1 MNYKKIIIMG
11 TRSLVDRPQATL
23 AFGNDNCIVI
33 PMIVVD
39 KLESL
44 SHDYTEKGKNA
55 KKILDYLDSFSIKEL
70 LSDEGVRQKNGS
82 ILRLENGQNLPKV
95 SCSLPEQLNVVD
107 KKRLE
112 IALGLKQLTNKP
124 VIMVTTNTALR
135 IKAKSLGIKAQAIQ
149 DNIFPSLEEQYKG
162 RVDCKASK
170 ANIDKFYNGGSLKP
184 KDIYQNSKIEWYPNL
199 FLKISCLE
207 NPKIGVIGRF
217 DGEKIVHLN
226 FANEHPYGIETKK
239 VGQIM
244 ALEALMASPESAPLV
259 VIKGGAGTGKTYMSM
274 AAALEQTIRNSVY
287 ERILVT
293 TPTEHTK
300 DLGYLPGD
308 LQKKMNPRLGGI
320 LDNLNLI
327 LKKDKKKKSQRENSS
342 YHHKFTQEPD
352 SDDDKSGFLEF
363 IESQPAAH
371 LFADGII
378 EIQLIAYLRGR
389 SITNTI
395 FVVDETQN
403 IHPDDIK
410 SIVTRASEGS
420 KFIFLGDPTQID
432 NPDLNERY
440 NGLVYLSEKMK
451 DSPMAWI
458 ISMKDEE
465 SVRSP
470 LSRYSATVL

>member
-1 MNYKKIIIMG
+1 MNYKKIIILG

-23 AFGNDNCIVI
+23 AFGSDNCIVI
-33 PMIVVD
+33 PLIVVD
-39 KLESL
+39 KLENL
-44 SHDYTEKGKNA
+44 AHDYTEKGRNA
-55 KKILDYLDSFSIKEL
+55 KKILEYINSFSITEL
-70 LSDEGVRQKNGS
+70 MSENGVLQKNGS
-82 ILRLENGQNLPKV
+82 ILRLEDGRNLPKIEI
-95 SCSLPEQLNVVD
+95 SKSLQLNAVD

-112 IALGLKQLTNKP
+112 IAMGLKQTTNKP
-124 VIMVTTNTALR
+124 VIMVTTNAALR
-135 IKAKSLGIKAQAIQ
+135 IKAKALGIKAQAIQ
-149 DNIFPSLEEQYKG
+149 DNIFPSLEEQYQG
-162 RVDCKASK
+162 RVDCKSSQ
-170 ANIDKFYNGGSLKP
+170 ANIDKFFAGEDLKP
-184 KDIYQNSKIEWYPNL
+184 KDIYQSNQIEWHPNL
-199 FLKISCLE
+199 FLNISCLD
-207 NPKIGVIGRF
+207 NPKISVLARF

-226 FANEHPYGIETKK
+226 FAEYHPYGITTKK

-244 ALEALMASPESAPLV
+244 ALEALMASPEDAPLV
-259 VIKGGAGTGKTYMSM
+259 VIKGGAGTGKTYLSM
-274 AAALEQTIRNSVY
+274 AAALEQTVNTGVY

-293 TPTEHTK
+293 TPTEHVN

-327 LKKDKKKKSQRENSS
+327 LKKNKKNKSKKENAS
-342 YHHKFTQEPD
+342 YHHSFSNDSD
-352 SDDDKSGFLEF
+352 SDDNKAGFLDGL
-363 IESQPAAH
+363 ESHPASY
-371 LFADGII
+371 LFDEGII

-389 SITNTI
+389 SIINTI
-395 FVVDETQN
+395 FVIDETQN

-458 ISMKDEE
+458 ISMKDDE

-470 LSRYSATVL
+470 LARYSATVL